1 MAGVNVKTVQF
12 AQIPNIARQMR
23 TQGQNLHTEFKNA
36 YASVTAMKS
45 DWYGNRYNTLIN
57 GFNEIRTSINDILT
71 IVVTE
76 LPKAL
81 ETVANNYS
89 NFESGNNVCTVQ
101 TTSFQ
106 AIGEINESTQSGMRF
121 ILTSVQTTQ
130 TRVNA
135 NFTKALEIMGQIE
148 RTFGTI
154 TWESESATT
163 FKAKFTELKRKI
175 EKSIGDIK
183 EAFGKNMKST
193 FDDIQAAERA
203 NTVN

>member
-12 AQIPNIARQMR
+12 AQIPNIAKQMR